1 MISRSRLTP
10 MKVVT
15 IPRLELMAAVVAV
28 QLSNILSQEM
38 RLTVDR
44 SVFWTDN
51 MIVLQYINNRSRRFH
66 TFVANRI
73 TVLHDSSSPEQWR
86 YVNSEL
92 NPADDVSR
100 GLSASDLV
108 HSTRWKN
115 GPAFLWKAETEWPS
129 LPERVPDLLSE
140 DCEVKRTAESCAAKL
155 SVHDDSIKLLFERHS
170 NWFRLTKSV
179 AWLTKFMTWI
189 VDRRLNTVKELNK
202 TLNVG
207 DLRDAESAIIRYLQ
221 NSKFAF
227 EISCLQSCDGVIPKS
242 SSIYSL
248 DPYVDN
254 KGILRVR
261 GRLQSA
267 SIRDEAKHP
276 AVLPKD
282 CHVTTLIVHHAH
294 KVEACHSVRE
304 YVLACLRRKY
314 WIPGARTII
323 NKVIRGCI
331 TCKRLR
337 ASPVNQRMS
346 DLPMNRV
353 VPGFV
358 NVGVDCFGPFQVKR
372 GRSYEKRYG
381 CLFTCLAVRA
391 IHIEK
396 LHSLESGS
404 FINCLVRF
412 ISRRGVPESL
422 KSDYGTNFVGCDR
435 ELQSSVQA
443 WNQSSELRKFLLLK
457 QIDWK
462 FNTPAA
468 SHHGGV
474 WERQI
479 GTVRKVLN
487 ILVKDQSLDDE
498 RLDTV
503 FCEVEAVVNGRPITA
518 VSDSPNDFEA
528 LTPNHLLLLR
538 SGSHAPLAGF
548 SHKDTF
554 VRRWKHVQHIADM
567 FWRRWVREYLPTLQ
581 LRRKWIDEK
590 RNIHVGDLVLVMN
603 ENTPRKFWPLA
614 RVTRT
619 FPGHDGLVRSAEVK
633 TPWNILTRPVNK
645 LCLLE
650 GVNED

>member
-1 MISRSRLTP
+1 MGSFHVERCIVPLEFGEIVHCELHHFSDASQEAYGAVSYVRLIDNRGQIHCALMISRSRLAP

-15 IPRLELMAAVVAV
+15 IPQLELMAAIVAV

-38 RLTVDR
+38 RLTVDK

-86 YVNSEL
+86 YMNSEL

-108 HSTRWKN
+108 QGTRWKN

-140 DCEVKRTAESCAAKL
+140 DCEVKRRAESCAVKL

-179 AWLTKFMTWI
+179 AWLRKFMTWI

-294 KVEACHSVRE
+294 EVEACHSGRE

-353 VPGFV
+353 VPGKAAFV
-358 NVGVDCFGPFQVKR
+358 NAGVDCFEPFQVKR
-372 GRSYEKRYG
+372 LKIG
-381 CLFTCLAVRA
+381 
-391 IHIEK
+391 K
-396 LHSLESGS
+396 L
-404 FINCLVRF
+404 
-412 ISRRGVPESL
+412 
-422 KSDYGTNFVGCDR
+422 
-435 ELQSSVQA
+435 
-443 WNQSSELRKFLLLK
+443 
-457 QIDWK
+457 
-462 FNTPAA
+462 
-468 SHHGGV
+468 
-474 WERQI
+474 
-479 GTVRKVLN
+479 
-487 ILVKDQSLDDE
+487 
-498 RLDTV
+498 
-503 FCEVEAVVNGRPITA
+503 
-518 VSDSPNDFEA
+518 
-528 LTPNHLLLLR
+528 
-538 SGSHAPLAGF
+538 
-548 SHKDTF
+548 
-554 VRRWKHVQHIADM
+554 
-567 FWRRWVREYLPTLQ
+567 
-581 LRRKWIDEK
+581 
-590 RNIHVGDLVLVMN
+590 
-603 ENTPRKFWPLA
+603 
-614 RVTRT
+614 
-619 FPGHDGLVRSAEVK
+619 
-633 TPWNILTRPVNK
+633 
-645 LCLLE
+645 
-650 GVNED
+650 